1 MEEIAKNWLKTKID
15 EFIDQFD
22 PEELRDEF
30 YLNDYE
36 IHRSVLASFYT
47 FIDKESREKEQAWHH
62 AENNK
67 RNYLGEDTFG
77 WEHSTKLIELTI
89 QECVQVMEAN
99 AIKAEEDYT
108 YLGDDVPTSDHIYK
122 IKQHFGVK

>member
-1 MEEIAKNWLKTKID
+1 MNKSIFDNKNVQRI
-15 EFIDQFD
+15 
-22 PEELRDEF
+22 
-30 YLNDYE
+30 
-36 IHRSVLASFYT
+36 
-47 FIDKESREKEQAWHH
+47 KEQAWHH

-67 RNYLGEDTFG
+67 HNYLGEDTFG

-122 IKQHFGVK
+122 IKKHFGIKK